1 MSAPQTDGAR
11 SADGLTRRFDT
22 ALTRLLPANAAALL
36 VAFSG
41 GADSVALLSL
51 AAAFARTKGL
61 ALYALHLHHG
71 IRGAEAD
78 RDAQFCQAFCAHHA
92 IAFIRKDRDIP
103 TLAKES
109 GEGLEDCARRVRY
122 AVLNAEAQRLETLLH
137 AASPAQA
144 DRACRCMILTAHHA
158 DDQLETLLLRLIRGS
173 GTHGMR
179 GILSQNGRI
188 LRPLLAFPK
197 ADLLAYC
204 NENALPFVTDSTNDD
219 PQYARNYLRQ
229 TVTPA
234 LRRLN
239 PRASLAAVRLADAMA
254 RDDAYFASEVA
265 KIPVSPPRALFQTL
279 PDALAVR
286 VLAREFAAASA
297 APLSFAQNEALLT
310 FAKTAKTGAA
320 LSLSGATVYADAD
333 ALRFV
338 PVKERSGS
346 AQTDVSNAMIPVFWD
361 TLQPLARGGMLFLSK
376 SEKESAAVQNVY
388 NLAIRTEMNS
398 ATIDLAFYT
407 RYRQPGDTVL
417 CGRLHKSC
425 KNLMQQAK
433 IPARMR
439 SSLPFLCNA
448 AGEILWIPGVC
459 RADMALPKEAA
470 RIFAVYIPANS

>member
-1 MSAPQTDGAR
+1 MSAPQTEPTHP
-11 SADGLTRRFDT
+11 ADVWMRRFDT
-22 ALTRLLPANAAALL
+22 ELFRLLPKDVATLL

-51 AAAFARTKGL
+51 AAAFARRHGFQ
-61 ALYALHLHHG
+61 LYALHLHHG

-78 RDAQFCQAFCAHHA
+78 RDAQFCQAFCARHA
-92 IAFIRKDRDIP
+92 IPFIRKDRDIP
-103 TLAKES
+103 ALARES

-122 AVLNAEAQRLETLLH
+122 AVLNTEAQQLETALCT
-137 AASPAQA
+137 ASSAQEGC
-144 DRACRCMILTAHHA
+144 ACRCMILTAHHA

-173 GTHGMR
+173 GAHGMR
-179 GILSQNGRI
+179 GILAQNGRI
-188 LRPLLAFPK
+188 LRPLLSFTK

-204 NENALPFVTDSTNDD
+204 DENALPFVTDSTNGN
-219 PQYARNYLRQ
+219 PHYARNYLRQ
-229 TVTPA
+229 AVTPA
-234 LRRLN
+234 LHRLN
-239 PRASLAAVRLADAMA
+239 PRASLAAVRLATTMA
-254 RDDAYFASEVA
+254 RDDAYFTNEIA
-265 KIPVSPPRALFQTL
+265 KIPTSPPRALLQSL

-286 VLAREFAAASA
+286 VLAREFSAAST
-297 APLSFAQNEALLT
+297 APLSFTQSEALLT
-310 FAKTAKTGAA
+310 FAKKAQTGAA

-338 PVKERSGS
+338 PTEEPSSSGQEH
-346 AQTDVSNAMIPVFWD
+346 APGTLVSVFWD

-376 SEKESAAVQNVY
+376 NEKECAAVQNVY

-417 CGRLHKSC
+417 CGHLHKSC

-459 RADMALPKEAA
+459 RADLASPNGTSP
-470 RIFAVYIPANS
+470 IFAVYIPANS